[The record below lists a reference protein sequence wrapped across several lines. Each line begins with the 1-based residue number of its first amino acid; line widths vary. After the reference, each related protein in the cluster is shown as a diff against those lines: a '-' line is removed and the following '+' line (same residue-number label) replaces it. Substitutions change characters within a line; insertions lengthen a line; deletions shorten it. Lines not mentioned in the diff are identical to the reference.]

1 MFGFKKTAGDP
12 AILLEA
18 LEKLA
23 KVTTP
28 GNLEWEGV
36 DIGKVIHDAL
46 KQYKS

>member
-1 MFGFKKTAGDP
+1 MFGFKKTPGDP

-23 KVTTP
+23 KVSKP
-28 GNLEWEGV
+28 GNFNLDGV

-46 KQYKS
+46 KAYKG